1 MNAKPTYELDRIKE
15 LVRNGERVITLSAL
29 AGARELGLDEED
41 IDKVVLGLRAGDFH
55 KTMPA
60 ERIPS
65 LWQDVYR
72 PVHEGIELYVKL
84 QISSSAVVISFKRK

>member
-1 MNAKPTYELDRIKE
+1 MDKEPTYDLERIKE
-15 LVRNGERVITLSAL
+15 LVRNGARVITLSAL

-41 IDKVVLGLRAGDFH
+41 VDEVVLSLEEADFY

-60 ERIPS
+60 QKLAG

-72 PVHEGIELYVKL
+72 PMREGIELYVKL
-84 QISSSAVVISFKRK
+84 QISSWAVVISFKRK